1 MTKKKISVIAL
12 DPRAGKSYGEDIA
25 GLFSDVADISVF
37 SMLDGSAAGVLER
50 ADLFVAST
58 DAYGSPEEL
67 AKHIPL
73 DSQTMAIEVSFRWSE
88 LRKLK
93 ELPAGSK
100 VLFVNM
106 TETMAR
112 EAIAQLEQFGITHI
126 HWIPFYPGASLEEDV
141 HIAVT
146 PDEMRYVPPKMET
159 VIDIGQRVCTSGM
172 MIEIALRLGLESLL
186 EGPAFQEY
194 ARSVATSNYS
204 FDQMFARSVRLESL
218 FHILL
223 ESLEDGV
230 IGMNVGDEK
239 DLNLKFPDNYSSA
252 DLAGQE
258 VVFHVKLNQLKS
270 EADSKV
276 DDDLAKRYYNDDTA
290 TLDQLKEEVR
300 AELQAEADSQFFN
313 AAGSELLNEVINN
326 SEVTADPDAVDD
338 MFNQLKSTYSSYA
351 SSYGLEFDQFLS
363 MFLGTDEDGLRDTA
377 ENLVKQQIILNAI
390 QAEENLSATDE
401 QKDKLAVMNY
411 FKNAAQMITTYGED
425 SAKQIFDMGA
435 VYYYLIDNSTYVEAP
450 ETEAETTEA
459 ENILEEK
466 ETAAE
471 ESESSSAAN

>member
-1 MTKKKISVIAL
+1 MEGNKNMKKIIKAGICVAAAAVIAT
-12 DPRAGKSYGEDIA
+12 GCGNKNQNTES
-25 GLFSDVADISVF
+25 S
-37 SMLDGSAAGVLER
+37 SAAVEETVSATTETETKSEEELHDEEGVTLGDYKNLTFSAKEEE
-50 ADLFVAST
+50 VT
-58 DAYGSPEEL
+58 DAQVE
-67 AKHIPL
+67 
-73 DSQTMAIEVSFRWSE
+73 TR
-88 LRKLK
+88 LK
-93 ELPAGSK
+93 ELCAEYPVTIEGRPAQEGDTANIDYSGTKDGEAFANGTAEGFDLKLGSGT
-100 VLFVNM
+100 F
-106 TETMAR
+106 
-112 EAIAQLEQFGITHI
+112 
-126 HWIPFYPGASLEEDV
+126 
-141 HIAVT
+141 
-146 PDEMRYVPPKMET
+146 
-159 VIDIGQRVCTSGM
+159 IDG
-172 MIEIALRLGLESLL
+172 
-186 EGPAFQEY
+186 F
-194 ARSVATSNYS
+194 
-204 FDQMFARSVRLESL
+204 
-218 FHILL
+218 
-223 ESLEDGV
+223 EDGV

-270 EADSKV
+270 ESDSKV

-290 TLDQLKEEVR
+290 TLDQLREEVR

-338 MFNQLKSTYSSYA
+338 MFNQLKNTYSSYA

-425 SAKQIFDMGA
+425 SANQIFDMGA

-471 ESESSSAAN
+471 ESESSSAVN

>member
-1 MTKKKISVIAL
+1 MGSARGNRDRMEGNENMKKIIK
-12 DPRAGKSYGEDIA
+12 AGIC
-25 GLFSDVADISVF
+25 VAAAAMIMTGCGNKNQNAES
-37 SMLDGSAAGVLER
+37 SSAAVEET
-50 ADLFVAST
+50 ASAPTETETKSEEELHDEESVTLGDYKNLTFSAKEEEVT
-58 DAYGSPEEL
+58 DA
-67 AKHIPL
+67 
-73 DSQTMAIEVSFRWSE
+73 QIETR
-88 LRKLK
+88 LK
-93 ELPAGSK
+93 ELCAEYPVTIEGRPAQEGDTANIDYSGTKDGEAFAGGTAEGYDLKLGSGT
-100 VLFVNM
+100 F
-106 TETMAR
+106 
-112 EAIAQLEQFGITHI
+112 
-126 HWIPFYPGASLEEDV
+126 
-141 HIAVT
+141 
-146 PDEMRYVPPKMET
+146 
-159 VIDIGQRVCTSGM
+159 IDG
-172 MIEIALRLGLESLL
+172 
-186 EGPAFQEY
+186 F
-194 ARSVATSNYS
+194 
-204 FDQMFARSVRLESL
+204 
-218 FHILL
+218 
-223 ESLEDGV
+223 EDGV

-338 MFNQLKSTYSSYA
+338 MFNQLKNTYSSYA

-390 QAEENLSATDE
+390 QAEEKLSATDE

-425 SAKQIFDMGA
+425 SANQIFDMGA

>member
-1 MTKKKISVIAL
+1 MKKIIKAGICVAVAAVIAT
-12 DPRAGKSYGEDIA
+12 GCGNKNQNTES
-25 GLFSDVADISVF
+25 S
-37 SMLDGSAAGVLER
+37 SAAVEETVSATTETETKSEEELHDEESVTLGDYKNLTFSAKEEEV
-50 ADLFVAST
+50 T
-58 DAYGSPEEL
+58 DAQVE
-67 AKHIPL
+67 
-73 DSQTMAIEVSFRWSE
+73 TR
-88 LRKLK
+88 LK
-93 ELPAGSK
+93 ELCAEYPVTIEGRPAQEGDTANIDYSGTKDGEAFANGTAEGFDLKLGSGT
-100 VLFVNM
+100 F
-106 TETMAR
+106 
-112 EAIAQLEQFGITHI
+112 
-126 HWIPFYPGASLEEDV
+126 
-141 HIAVT
+141 
-146 PDEMRYVPPKMET
+146 
-159 VIDIGQRVCTSGM
+159 IDG
-172 MIEIALRLGLESLL
+172 
-186 EGPAFQEY
+186 F
-194 ARSVATSNYS
+194 
-204 FDQMFARSVRLESL
+204 
-218 FHILL
+218 
-223 ESLEDGV
+223 EDGV

-239 DLNLKFPDNYSSA
+239 DLNLKFPDNYGSA

-270 EADSKV
+270 ESDSKV

-290 TLDQLKEEVR
+290 TLDQLREEVR

-338 MFNQLKSTYSSYA
+338 MFNQLKNTYSSYA

-425 SAKQIFDMGA
+425 SANQIFDMGA

-471 ESESSSAAN
+471 ESEGSSAAN

>member
-1 MTKKKISVIAL
+1 MTQEMGSARGNRDRMEGNENMKKIIK
-12 DPRAGKSYGEDIA
+12 AGIC
-25 GLFSDVADISVF
+25 VAAAAMIMTGCGNKNQNAES
-37 SMLDGSAAGVLER
+37 SSAAVEET
-50 ADLFVAST
+50 ASATTETETKSEEELHDEESVTLGDYKNLTFSAKEEEVT
-58 DAYGSPEEL
+58 DA
-67 AKHIPL
+67 
-73 DSQTMAIEVSFRWSE
+73 QIETR
-88 LRKLK
+88 LK
-93 ELPAGSK
+93 ELCAEYPVTIEGRPAQEGDTA
-100 VLFVNM
+100 N
-106 TETMAR
+106 
-112 EAIAQLEQFGITHI
+112 
-126 HWIPFYPGASLEEDV
+126 
-141 HIAVT
+141 
-146 PDEMRYVPPKMET
+146 
-159 VIDIGQRVCTSGM
+159 IDYSGTKDGK
-172 MIEIALRLGLESLL
+172 A
-186 EGPAFQEY
+186 
-194 ARSVATSNYS
+194 
-204 FDQMFARSVRLESL
+204 FARGTAEGYDLKLGSGT
-218 FHILL
+218 FIDGF
-223 ESLEDGV
+223 EDGV

-338 MFNQLKSTYSSYA
+338 MFNQLKNTYSSYA

-425 SAKQIFDMGA
+425 SANQIFDMGA

>member
-1 MTKKKISVIAL
+1 MKKTIKAGICVAVAAVIAT
-12 DPRAGKSYGEDIA
+12 GCGNKNQNTES
-25 GLFSDVADISVF
+25 S
-37 SMLDGSAAGVLER
+37 SAAVEETVSATTETETKSEEELHDEESVTLGDYKNLTFSAKEEEV
-50 ADLFVAST
+50 T
-58 DAYGSPEEL
+58 DA
-67 AKHIPL
+67 K
-73 DSQTMAIEVSFRWSE
+73 IETR
-88 LRKLK
+88 LK
-93 ELPAGSK
+93 ELCAEYPVTIEGRPAQEGDTANIDYSGTKDGEAFAGGTAEGYDLKLGSGT
-100 VLFVNM
+100 F
-106 TETMAR
+106 
-112 EAIAQLEQFGITHI
+112 
-126 HWIPFYPGASLEEDV
+126 
-141 HIAVT
+141 
-146 PDEMRYVPPKMET
+146 
-159 VIDIGQRVCTSGM
+159 IDG
-172 MIEIALRLGLESLL
+172 
-186 EGPAFQEY
+186 F
-194 ARSVATSNYS
+194 
-204 FDQMFARSVRLESL
+204 
-218 FHILL
+218 
-223 ESLEDGV
+223 EDGV

-338 MFNQLKSTYSSYA
+338 MFNQLKNTYSSYA

-425 SAKQIFDMGA
+425 SANQIFDMGA

>member
-1 MTKKKISVIAL
+1 MEGNENMKKIIK
-12 DPRAGKSYGEDIA
+12 AGIC
-25 GLFSDVADISVF
+25 VAAAAMIMTGCGNKNQNAES
-37 SMLDGSAAGVLER
+37 SSAAVEET
-50 ADLFVAST
+50 ASAPTETETKSEEELHDEESVTLGDYKNLTFSAKEEEVT
-58 DAYGSPEEL
+58 DA
-67 AKHIPL
+67 K
-73 DSQTMAIEVSFRWSE
+73 IETR
-88 LRKLK
+88 LK
-93 ELPAGSK
+93 ELCAEYPVTIEGRPAQEGDTANIDYSGTKDGEAFANGTAEGFDLKLGSGT
-100 VLFVNM
+100 F
-106 TETMAR
+106 
-112 EAIAQLEQFGITHI
+112 
-126 HWIPFYPGASLEEDV
+126 
-141 HIAVT
+141 
-146 PDEMRYVPPKMET
+146 
-159 VIDIGQRVCTSGM
+159 IDG
-172 MIEIALRLGLESLL
+172 
-186 EGPAFQEY
+186 F
-194 ARSVATSNYS
+194 
-204 FDQMFARSVRLESL
+204 
-218 FHILL
+218 
-223 ESLEDGV
+223 EDGV

-239 DLNLKFPDNYSSA
+239 DLNLKFPDNYGSA

-270 EADSKV
+270 ESDSKV

-290 TLDQLKEEVR
+290 TLDQLREEVR

-425 SAKQIFDMGA
+425 SANQIFDMGA

-471 ESESSSAAN
+471 ESESSSAVN

>member
-1 MTKKKISVIAL
+1 MEGNENMKKIIKAGICVAAAAMIMTGCGNKNQNAESSSTAVEETASAPTETETKSEEELHDEESVTL
-12 DPRAGKSYGEDIA
+12 GDYKN
-25 GLFSDVADISVF
+25 LTFSAKEEEV
-37 SMLDGSAAGVLER
+37 
-50 ADLFVAST
+50 T
-58 DAYGSPEEL
+58 DA
-67 AKHIPL
+67 
-73 DSQTMAIEVSFRWSE
+73 QIETR
-88 LRKLK
+88 LK
-93 ELPAGSK
+93 ELCAEYPVTIEGRPAQEGDTANIDYSGTKDGEAFAGGTAEGYDLKLGSGT
-100 VLFVNM
+100 F
-106 TETMAR
+106 
-112 EAIAQLEQFGITHI
+112 
-126 HWIPFYPGASLEEDV
+126 
-141 HIAVT
+141 
-146 PDEMRYVPPKMET
+146 
-159 VIDIGQRVCTSGM
+159 IDG
-172 MIEIALRLGLESLL
+172 
-186 EGPAFQEY
+186 F
-194 ARSVATSNYS
+194 
-204 FDQMFARSVRLESL
+204 
-218 FHILL
+218 
-223 ESLEDGV
+223 EDGV

-239 DLNLKFPDNYSSA
+239 DLNLKFPDNYGSA

-338 MFNQLKSTYSSYA
+338 MFNQLKNTYSSYA

-425 SAKQIFDMGA
+425 SANQIFDMGA

>member
-1 MTKKKISVIAL
+1 MGSARGNRDRMEGNENMKKIIK
-12 DPRAGKSYGEDIA
+12 AGIC
-25 GLFSDVADISVF
+25 VAAAAMIMTGCGNKNQNAES
-37 SMLDGSAAGVLER
+37 SSAAVEET
-50 ADLFVAST
+50 ASAPTETETKSEEELHDEESVTLGDYKNLTFSAKEEEVT
-58 DAYGSPEEL
+58 DA
-67 AKHIPL
+67 K
-73 DSQTMAIEVSFRWSE
+73 IETR
-88 LRKLK
+88 LK
-93 ELPAGSK
+93 ELCAEYPVTIEGRPAQEGDTA
-100 VLFVNM
+100 N
-106 TETMAR
+106 
-112 EAIAQLEQFGITHI
+112 
-126 HWIPFYPGASLEEDV
+126 
-141 HIAVT
+141 
-146 PDEMRYVPPKMET
+146 
-159 VIDIGQRVCTSGM
+159 IDYSGTKDGK
-172 MIEIALRLGLESLL
+172 A
-186 EGPAFQEY
+186 
-194 ARSVATSNYS
+194 
-204 FDQMFARSVRLESL
+204 FARGTAEGYDLKLGSGT
-218 FHILL
+218 FIDGF
-223 ESLEDGV
+223 EDGV

-338 MFNQLKSTYSSYA
+338 MFNQLKNTYSSYA

-425 SAKQIFDMGA
+425 SANQIFDMGA

>member
-1 MTKKKISVIAL
+1 MTQKMGSARGNRDRMEGNENMKKIIK
-12 DPRAGKSYGEDIA
+12 AGIC
-25 GLFSDVADISVF
+25 VAAAAMIMTGCGNKNQNAES
-37 SMLDGSAAGVLER
+37 SSAAVEET
-50 ADLFVAST
+50 ASAPTETETKSEEELHDEESVTLGDYKNLTFSAKEEEVT
-58 DAYGSPEEL
+58 DA
-67 AKHIPL
+67 K
-73 DSQTMAIEVSFRWSE
+73 IETR
-88 LRKLK
+88 LK
-93 ELPAGSK
+93 ELCAEYPVTIEGRPAQEGDTANIDYSGTKDGEAFAGGTAEGYDLKLGSGT
-100 VLFVNM
+100 F
-106 TETMAR
+106 
-112 EAIAQLEQFGITHI
+112 
-126 HWIPFYPGASLEEDV
+126 
-141 HIAVT
+141 
-146 PDEMRYVPPKMET
+146 
-159 VIDIGQRVCTSGM
+159 IDG
-172 MIEIALRLGLESLL
+172 
-186 EGPAFQEY
+186 F
-194 ARSVATSNYS
+194 
-204 FDQMFARSVRLESL
+204 
-218 FHILL
+218 
-223 ESLEDGV
+223 EDGV

-411 FKNAAQMITTYGED
+411 FKNAVQMITTYGED

>member
-1 MTKKKISVIAL
+1 MTQEMGSARGNRDRMEGNENMKKIIK
-12 DPRAGKSYGEDIA
+12 AGIC
-25 GLFSDVADISVF
+25 VAAAAMIMTGCGNKNQNAES
-37 SMLDGSAAGVLER
+37 SSAAVEET
-50 ADLFVAST
+50 ASAPTETETKSEEELHDEESVTLGDYKNLTFSAKEEEVT
-58 DAYGSPEEL
+58 DA
-67 AKHIPL
+67 K
-73 DSQTMAIEVSFRWSE
+73 IETR
-88 LRKLK
+88 LK
-93 ELPAGSK
+93 ELCAEYPVTIEGRPAQEGDTANIDYSGTK
-100 VLFVNM
+100 DG
-106 TETMAR
+106 
-112 EAIAQLEQFGITHI
+112 EA
-126 HWIPFYPGASLEEDV
+126 
-141 HIAVT
+141 
-146 PDEMRYVPPKMET
+146 
-159 VIDIGQRVCTSGM
+159 
-172 MIEIALRLGLESLL
+172 
-186 EGPAFQEY
+186 
-194 ARSVATSNYS
+194 
-204 FDQMFARSVRLESL
+204 FARGTAEGYDLKLGSGT
-218 FHILL
+218 FIDGF
-223 ESLEDGV
+223 EDGV

-239 DLNLKFPDNYSSA
+239 DLNLKFPDNYGSA

-338 MFNQLKSTYSSYA
+338 MFNQLKNTYSSYA

-425 SAKQIFDMGA
+425 SANQIFDMGA

>member
-1 MTKKKISVIAL
+1 MGSARGNRDRMEGNENMKKIIK
-12 DPRAGKSYGEDIA
+12 AGIC
-25 GLFSDVADISVF
+25 VAAAAMIMTGCGNKNQNAES
-37 SMLDGSAAGVLER
+37 SSAAVEET
-50 ADLFVAST
+50 ASATTETETKSEEELHDEESVTLGDYKNLTFSAKEEEVT
-58 DAYGSPEEL
+58 DA
-67 AKHIPL
+67 K
-73 DSQTMAIEVSFRWSE
+73 IETR
-88 LRKLK
+88 LK
-93 ELPAGSK
+93 ELCAEYPVTIEGRPAQEGDTA
-100 VLFVNM
+100 N
-106 TETMAR
+106 
-112 EAIAQLEQFGITHI
+112 
-126 HWIPFYPGASLEEDV
+126 
-141 HIAVT
+141 
-146 PDEMRYVPPKMET
+146 
-159 VIDIGQRVCTSGM
+159 IDYSGTKDGK
-172 MIEIALRLGLESLL
+172 A
-186 EGPAFQEY
+186 
-194 ARSVATSNYS
+194 
-204 FDQMFARSVRLESL
+204 FARGTAEGYDLKLGSGT
-218 FHILL
+218 FIDGF
-223 ESLEDGV
+223 EDGV

-338 MFNQLKSTYSSYA
+338 MFNQLKNTYSSYA

-425 SAKQIFDMGA
+425 SANQIFDMGA

>member
-1 MTKKKISVIAL
+1 MGSARGNRDRMEGNENMKKIIK
-12 DPRAGKSYGEDIA
+12 AGIC
-25 GLFSDVADISVF
+25 VAAAAMIMTGCGNKNQNAES
-37 SMLDGSAAGVLER
+37 SSAAVEET
-50 ADLFVAST
+50 ASAPTETETKSEEELHDEESVTLGDYKNLTFSAKEEEVT
-58 DAYGSPEEL
+58 DA
-67 AKHIPL
+67 K
-73 DSQTMAIEVSFRWSE
+73 IETR
-88 LRKLK
+88 LK
-93 ELPAGSK
+93 ELCAEYPVTIEGRPAQEGDTANIDYSGTKDGEAFAGGTAEGYDLKLGSGT
-100 VLFVNM
+100 F
-106 TETMAR
+106 
-112 EAIAQLEQFGITHI
+112 
-126 HWIPFYPGASLEEDV
+126 
-141 HIAVT
+141 
-146 PDEMRYVPPKMET
+146 
-159 VIDIGQRVCTSGM
+159 IDG
-172 MIEIALRLGLESLL
+172 
-186 EGPAFQEY
+186 F
-194 ARSVATSNYS
+194 
-204 FDQMFARSVRLESL
+204 
-218 FHILL
+218 
-223 ESLEDGV
+223 EDGV

-239 DLNLKFPDNYSSA
+239 DLNLKFPDNYGSA

-425 SAKQIFDMGA
+425 SAKQIFDMSA

>member
-1 MTKKKISVIAL
+1 MEGNENMKKIIK
-12 DPRAGKSYGEDIA
+12 AGIC
-25 GLFSDVADISVF
+25 VAAAAMIMTGCGNKNQNAES
-37 SMLDGSAAGVLER
+37 SSAAVEET
-50 ADLFVAST
+50 ASATTETETKSEEELHDEESVTLGDYKNLTFSAKEEEVT
-58 DAYGSPEEL
+58 DA
-67 AKHIPL
+67 K
-73 DSQTMAIEVSFRWSE
+73 IETR
-88 LRKLK
+88 LK
-93 ELPAGSK
+93 ELCAEYPVTIEGRPAQEGDTANIDYSGTKDGEAFAGGTAEGYDLKLGSGT
-100 VLFVNM
+100 F
-106 TETMAR
+106 
-112 EAIAQLEQFGITHI
+112 
-126 HWIPFYPGASLEEDV
+126 
-141 HIAVT
+141 
-146 PDEMRYVPPKMET
+146 
-159 VIDIGQRVCTSGM
+159 IDG
-172 MIEIALRLGLESLL
+172 
-186 EGPAFQEY
+186 F
-194 ARSVATSNYS
+194 
-204 FDQMFARSVRLESL
+204 
-218 FHILL
+218 
-223 ESLEDGV
+223 EDGV

-338 MFNQLKSTYSSYA
+338 MFNQLKNTYSSYA

-425 SAKQIFDMGA
+425 SANQIFDMGA

>member
-1 MTKKKISVIAL
+1 MKKIIKAGICVAVAAVIAT
-12 DPRAGKSYGEDIA
+12 GCGNKNQNTES
-25 GLFSDVADISVF
+25 S
-37 SMLDGSAAGVLER
+37 SAAVEETVSATTETETKSEEELHDEESVTLGDYKNLTFSAKEEEV
-50 ADLFVAST
+50 T
-58 DAYGSPEEL
+58 DA
-67 AKHIPL
+67 K
-73 DSQTMAIEVSFRWSE
+73 IETR
-88 LRKLK
+88 LK
-93 ELPAGSK
+93 ELCAEYPVTIEGRPAQEGDTANIDYSGTKDGEAFAGGTAEGYDLKLGSGT
-100 VLFVNM
+100 L
-106 TETMAR
+106 
-112 EAIAQLEQFGITHI
+112 
-126 HWIPFYPGASLEEDV
+126 
-141 HIAVT
+141 
-146 PDEMRYVPPKMET
+146 
-159 VIDIGQRVCTSGM
+159 IDG
-172 MIEIALRLGLESLL
+172 
-186 EGPAFQEY
+186 F
-194 ARSVATSNYS
+194 
-204 FDQMFARSVRLESL
+204 
-218 FHILL
+218 
-223 ESLEDGV
+223 EDGV

-338 MFNQLKSTYSSYA
+338 MFNQLKNTYSSYA

-411 FKNAAQMITTYGED
+411 FKNAVQMITTYGED
-425 SAKQIFDMGA
+425 SANQIFDMGA

>member
-1 MTKKKISVIAL
+1 MKKIIK
-12 DPRAGKSYGEDIA
+12 AGIC
-25 GLFSDVADISVF
+25 VAAAAMIMTGCGNKNQNAES
-37 SMLDGSAAGVLER
+37 SSAAVEET
-50 ADLFVAST
+50 ASAPTETETKSEEELHDEESVTLGDYKNLTFSAKEEEVT
-58 DAYGSPEEL
+58 DAQVE
-67 AKHIPL
+67 
-73 DSQTMAIEVSFRWSE
+73 TR
-88 LRKLK
+88 LK
-93 ELPAGSK
+93 ELCAEYPVTIEGRPAQKGDTANIDYSGTKDGEAFAGGTAEGYDLKLGSGT
-100 VLFVNM
+100 F
-106 TETMAR
+106 
-112 EAIAQLEQFGITHI
+112 
-126 HWIPFYPGASLEEDV
+126 
-141 HIAVT
+141 
-146 PDEMRYVPPKMET
+146 
-159 VIDIGQRVCTSGM
+159 IDG
-172 MIEIALRLGLESLL
+172 
-186 EGPAFQEY
+186 F
-194 ARSVATSNYS
+194 
-204 FDQMFARSVRLESL
+204 
-218 FHILL
+218 
-223 ESLEDGV
+223 EDGV

-270 EADSKV
+270 ESDSKV
-276 DDDLAKRYYNDDTA
+276 DDDLAKRYYNNDTA

-411 FKNAAQMITTYGED
+411 FKNAVQMITTYGED
-425 SAKQIFDMGA
+425 SANQIFDMGA

-450 ETEAETTEA
+450 ETEAETTET

>member
-1 MTKKKISVIAL
+1 MLVNATEMLLKARDGHYGVPQFNINNLEWTKAVLTACEEMKSPVIL
-12 DPRAGKSYGEDIA
+12 GVSEGAGKYMTGFKTVAAMVSAMVDSMGITVPVALHLDHGTYEGCKACIEA
-25 GLFSDVADISVF
+25 GFSSIMF
-37 SMLDGSAAGVLER
+37 DGSHYSIDEN
-50 ADLFVAST
+50 VAKTTELVALAHDHGLSIE
-58 DAYGSPEEL
+58 AEVGS
-67 AKHIPL
+67 
-73 DSQTMAIEVSFRWSE
+73 
-88 LRKLK
+88 
-93 ELPAGSK
+93 
-100 VLFVNM
+100 
-106 TETMAR
+106 
-112 EAIAQLEQFGITHI
+112 
-126 HWIPFYPGASLEEDV
+126 
-141 HIAVT
+141 
-146 PDEMRYVPPKMET
+146 
-159 VIDIGQRVCTSGM
+159 IGG
-172 MIEIALRLGLESLL
+172 E
-186 EGPAFQEY
+186 
-194 ARSVATSNYS
+194 
-204 FDQMFARSVRLESL
+204 
-218 FHILL
+218 
-223 ESLEDGV
+223 EDGV

-239 DLNLKFPDNYSSA
+239 DLNLKFPDNYGSA

-270 EADSKV
+270 ESDSKV

-290 TLDQLKEEVR
+290 TLDQLREEVR

-425 SAKQIFDMGA
+425 SANQIFDMGA

-471 ESESSSAAN
+471 ESESSSAVN

>member
-1 MTKKKISVIAL
+1 MGSARGNRDRMEGNENMKKIIK
-12 DPRAGKSYGEDIA
+12 AGIC
-25 GLFSDVADISVF
+25 VAAAAMIMTGCGNKNQNAES
-37 SMLDGSAAGVLER
+37 SSAAVEET
-50 ADLFVAST
+50 ASAPTETETKSEEELHDEESVTLGDYKNLTFSAKEEEVT
-58 DAYGSPEEL
+58 DA
-67 AKHIPL
+67 
-73 DSQTMAIEVSFRWSE
+73 QIETR
-88 LRKLK
+88 LK
-93 ELPAGSK
+93 ELCAEYPVTIEGRPAQEGDTA
-100 VLFVNM
+100 N
-106 TETMAR
+106 
-112 EAIAQLEQFGITHI
+112 
-126 HWIPFYPGASLEEDV
+126 
-141 HIAVT
+141 
-146 PDEMRYVPPKMET
+146 
-159 VIDIGQRVCTSGM
+159 IDYSGTKDGK
-172 MIEIALRLGLESLL
+172 A
-186 EGPAFQEY
+186 
-194 ARSVATSNYS
+194 
-204 FDQMFARSVRLESL
+204 FARGTAEGYDLKLGSGT
-218 FHILL
+218 FIDGF
-223 ESLEDGV
+223 EDGV

-338 MFNQLKSTYSSYA
+338 MFNQLKNTYSSYA

-390 QAEENLSATDE
+390 QAEEKLSATDE

-425 SAKQIFDMGA
+425 SANQIFDMGA

>member
-1 MTKKKISVIAL
+1 MEGNENMKKIIK
-12 DPRAGKSYGEDIA
+12 AGIC
-25 GLFSDVADISVF
+25 VAAAAMIMTGCGNKNQNAES
-37 SMLDGSAAGVLER
+37 SSAAVEET
-50 ADLFVAST
+50 ASAPTETETKSEEELHDEESVTLGDYKNLTFSAKEEEVT
-58 DAYGSPEEL
+58 DA
-67 AKHIPL
+67 K
-73 DSQTMAIEVSFRWSE
+73 IETR
-88 LRKLK
+88 LK
-93 ELPAGSK
+93 ELCAEYPVTIEGRPAQEGDTA
-100 VLFVNM
+100 N
-106 TETMAR
+106 
-112 EAIAQLEQFGITHI
+112 
-126 HWIPFYPGASLEEDV
+126 
-141 HIAVT
+141 
-146 PDEMRYVPPKMET
+146 
-159 VIDIGQRVCTSGM
+159 IDYSGTKDGK
-172 MIEIALRLGLESLL
+172 A
-186 EGPAFQEY
+186 
-194 ARSVATSNYS
+194 
-204 FDQMFARSVRLESL
+204 FARGTAEGYDLKLGSGT
-218 FHILL
+218 FIDGF
-223 ESLEDGV
+223 EDGV

-338 MFNQLKSTYSSYA
+338 MFNQLKNTYSSYA

-425 SAKQIFDMGA
+425 SANQIFDMGA

>member
-1 MTKKKISVIAL
+1 MKKIIKAGICVAVAAVIAT
-12 DPRAGKSYGEDIA
+12 GCGNKNQNTES
-25 GLFSDVADISVF
+25 S
-37 SMLDGSAAGVLER
+37 SAAVEETVSATTETETKSEEELHDEESVTLGDYKNLTFSAKEEEV
-50 ADLFVAST
+50 T
-58 DAYGSPEEL
+58 DAQVE
-67 AKHIPL
+67 
-73 DSQTMAIEVSFRWSE
+73 TR
-88 LRKLK
+88 LK
-93 ELPAGSK
+93 ELCAEYPVTIEGRPAQEGDTANIDYSGPKDGEAFANGTEKGFDLKLGSGT
-100 VLFVNM
+100 F
-106 TETMAR
+106 
-112 EAIAQLEQFGITHI
+112 
-126 HWIPFYPGASLEEDV
+126 
-141 HIAVT
+141 
-146 PDEMRYVPPKMET
+146 
-159 VIDIGQRVCTSGM
+159 IDG
-172 MIEIALRLGLESLL
+172 
-186 EGPAFQEY
+186 F
-194 ARSVATSNYS
+194 
-204 FDQMFARSVRLESL
+204 
-218 FHILL
+218 
-223 ESLEDGV
+223 EDGV

-239 DLNLKFPDNYSSA
+239 DLNLKFPDNYGSA

-270 EADSKV
+270 ESDSKV

-290 TLDQLKEEVR
+290 TLDQLREEVR

-425 SAKQIFDMGA
+425 SANQIFDMGA

-471 ESESSSAAN
+471 ESESSSAVN

>member
-1 MTKKKISVIAL
+1 MKKIIKAGMCVAAAAVIVT
-12 DPRAGKSYGEDIA
+12 GCGNKNQNTES
-25 GLFSDVADISVF
+25 S
-37 SMLDGSAAGVLER
+37 SAAVEETVSATTETETKSEEELHDEESVTLGDYKNLTFSAKEEEV
-50 ADLFVAST
+50 T
-58 DAYGSPEEL
+58 DAQVE
-67 AKHIPL
+67 
-73 DSQTMAIEVSFRWSE
+73 TR
-88 LRKLK
+88 LK
-93 ELPAGSK
+93 ELCAEYPVTIEGRPAQEGDTAKIDYSGTKDGEAFAGGTAEGYDLKLGSGT
-100 VLFVNM
+100 F
-106 TETMAR
+106 
-112 EAIAQLEQFGITHI
+112 
-126 HWIPFYPGASLEEDV
+126 
-141 HIAVT
+141 
-146 PDEMRYVPPKMET
+146 
-159 VIDIGQRVCTSGM
+159 IDG
-172 MIEIALRLGLESLL
+172 
-186 EGPAFQEY
+186 F
-194 ARSVATSNYS
+194 
-204 FDQMFARSVRLESL
+204 
-218 FHILL
+218 
-223 ESLEDGV
+223 EDGV

-270 EADSKV
+270 ESDSKV
-276 DDDLAKRYYNDDTA
+276 DDDLAKRYYNNDTA

-300 AELQAEADSQFFN
+300 AELQAEAESQFFN

-377 ENLVKQQIILNAI
+377 EKLVKQQIILNAI

-425 SAKQIFDMGA
+425 SANQIFDMGA

-450 ETEAETTEA
+450 ETEAETTET

>member
-1 MTKKKISVIAL
+1 MGSARGNRDRMEGNENMKKIIK
-12 DPRAGKSYGEDIA
+12 AGIC
-25 GLFSDVADISVF
+25 VAAAAMIMTGCGNKNQNAES
-37 SMLDGSAAGVLER
+37 SSAAVEET
-50 ADLFVAST
+50 ASAPTETETKSEEELHDEESVTLGDYKNLTFSAKEEEVT
-58 DAYGSPEEL
+58 DAQVE
-67 AKHIPL
+67 
-73 DSQTMAIEVSFRWSE
+73 TR
-88 LRKLK
+88 LK
-93 ELPAGSK
+93 ELCAEYPVTIEGRPAQEGDTANIDYSGTKDGEAFAGGTAEGYDLKLGSGT
-100 VLFVNM
+100 F
-106 TETMAR
+106 
-112 EAIAQLEQFGITHI
+112 
-126 HWIPFYPGASLEEDV
+126 
-141 HIAVT
+141 
-146 PDEMRYVPPKMET
+146 
-159 VIDIGQRVCTSGM
+159 IDG
-172 MIEIALRLGLESLL
+172 
-186 EGPAFQEY
+186 F
-194 ARSVATSNYS
+194 
-204 FDQMFARSVRLESL
+204 
-218 FHILL
+218 
-223 ESLEDGV
+223 EDGV

-270 EADSKV
+270 ESDSKV
-276 DDDLAKRYYNDDTA
+276 DDDLAKRYYNNDTA

-411 FKNAAQMITTYGED
+411 FKNAVQMITTYGED
-425 SAKQIFDMGA
+425 SANQIFDMGA

-450 ETEAETTEA
+450 ETEDETTET

>member
-1 MTKKKISVIAL
+1 MEGNKNMKKIIKAGICVAVAAVIATGCGNKNQN
-12 DPRAGKSYGEDIA
+12 AES
-25 GLFSDVADISVF
+25 S
-37 SMLDGSAAGVLER
+37 SAAVEET
-50 ADLFVAST
+50 ASAPTETETKSEEELHDEESVTLGDYKNLTFSAKEEEVT
-58 DAYGSPEEL
+58 DA
-67 AKHIPL
+67 K
-73 DSQTMAIEVSFRWSE
+73 IETR
-88 LRKLK
+88 LK
-93 ELPAGSK
+93 ELCAEYPVTIEGRPAQEGDTANIDYSGTKDGEAFAGGTAEGYDLKLGSGT
-100 VLFVNM
+100 F
-106 TETMAR
+106 
-112 EAIAQLEQFGITHI
+112 
-126 HWIPFYPGASLEEDV
+126 
-141 HIAVT
+141 
-146 PDEMRYVPPKMET
+146 
-159 VIDIGQRVCTSGM
+159 IDG
-172 MIEIALRLGLESLL
+172 
-186 EGPAFQEY
+186 F
-194 ARSVATSNYS
+194 
-204 FDQMFARSVRLESL
+204 
-218 FHILL
+218 
-223 ESLEDGV
+223 EDGV

-338 MFNQLKSTYSSYA
+338 MFNQLKNTYSSYA

-425 SAKQIFDMGA
+425 SANQIFDMGA

-471 ESESSSAAN
+471 ESESSSAVN

>member
-1 MTKKKISVIAL
+1 MGSARGNRDRMEGNENMKKIIK
-12 DPRAGKSYGEDIA
+12 AGIC
-25 GLFSDVADISVF
+25 VAAAAMIMTGCGNKNQNAES
-37 SMLDGSAAGVLER
+37 SSAAVEET
-50 ADLFVAST
+50 AST
-58 DAYGSPEEL
+58 TTETETKAEEEL
-67 AKHIPL
+67 HDEESVTLGDYKNLTFSAKEEEVT
-73 DSQTMAIEVSFRWSE
+73 DAQIETR
-88 LRKLK
+88 LK
-93 ELPAGSK
+93 ELCAEYPVTIEGRPAQEGDTANIDYSGTKDGEAFAGGTAEGYDLKLGSGT
-100 VLFVNM
+100 F
-106 TETMAR
+106 
-112 EAIAQLEQFGITHI
+112 
-126 HWIPFYPGASLEEDV
+126 
-141 HIAVT
+141 
-146 PDEMRYVPPKMET
+146 
-159 VIDIGQRVCTSGM
+159 IDG
-172 MIEIALRLGLESLL
+172 
-186 EGPAFQEY
+186 F
-194 ARSVATSNYS
+194 
-204 FDQMFARSVRLESL
+204 
-218 FHILL
+218 
-223 ESLEDGV
+223 EDGV

-239 DLNLKFPDNYSSA
+239 DLNLKFPDNYGSA

-425 SAKQIFDMGA
+425 SANQIFDMGA

>member
-1 MTKKKISVIAL
+1 MGSARGNRDRMEGNENMKKIIK
-12 DPRAGKSYGEDIA
+12 AGIC
-25 GLFSDVADISVF
+25 VAAAAMVMTGCGNKNQNAES
-37 SMLDGSAAGVLER
+37 SSAAVEET
-50 ADLFVAST
+50 ASATTETETKSEEELHDEESVTLGDYKNLTFSAKEEEVT
-58 DAYGSPEEL
+58 DA
-67 AKHIPL
+67 
-73 DSQTMAIEVSFRWSE
+73 QIETR
-88 LRKLK
+88 LK
-93 ELPAGSK
+93 ELCAEYPVTIEGRPAQEGDTANIDYSGTK
-100 VLFVNM
+100 DG
-106 TETMAR
+106 
-112 EAIAQLEQFGITHI
+112 EA
-126 HWIPFYPGASLEEDV
+126 
-141 HIAVT
+141 
-146 PDEMRYVPPKMET
+146 
-159 VIDIGQRVCTSGM
+159 
-172 MIEIALRLGLESLL
+172 
-186 EGPAFQEY
+186 
-194 ARSVATSNYS
+194 
-204 FDQMFARSVRLESL
+204 FARGTAEGYDLKLGSGT
-218 FHILL
+218 FIDGF
-223 ESLEDGV
+223 EDGV

-270 EADSKV
+270 ESDSKV
-276 DDDLAKRYYNDDTA
+276 DDDLAKLYYNDDTA

-425 SAKQIFDMGA
+425 SANQIFDMGA

>member
-1 MTKKKISVIAL
+1 MLVNATNMLLKARDGHYAVGQFNINNLEWTKSILLTAQELNSPVIL
-12 DPRAGKSYGEDIA
+12 GVSEGAGKYMTGFKTVAAMVKAMDESLGITVPVALHLDHGTYEGAKACVAA
-25 GLFSDVADISVF
+25 GFTSIMF
-37 SMLDGSAAGVLER
+37 DGSHYSIDEN
-50 ADLFVAST
+50 VAKTTELVALAHDHGLSIE
-58 DAYGSPEEL
+58 AEVGS
-67 AKHIPL
+67 
-73 DSQTMAIEVSFRWSE
+73 
-88 LRKLK
+88 
-93 ELPAGSK
+93 
-100 VLFVNM
+100 
-106 TETMAR
+106 
-112 EAIAQLEQFGITHI
+112 
-126 HWIPFYPGASLEEDV
+126 
-141 HIAVT
+141 
-146 PDEMRYVPPKMET
+146 
-159 VIDIGQRVCTSGM
+159 IGG
-172 MIEIALRLGLESLL
+172 E
-186 EGPAFQEY
+186 
-194 ARSVATSNYS
+194 
-204 FDQMFARSVRLESL
+204 
-218 FHILL
+218 
-223 ESLEDGV
+223 EDGV

-338 MFNQLKSTYSSYA
+338 MFNQLKNTYSSYA

>member
-1 MTKKKISVIAL
+1 MCVAAAAVIVT
-12 DPRAGKSYGEDIA
+12 GCGNKNQNTES
-25 GLFSDVADISVF
+25 S
-37 SMLDGSAAGVLER
+37 SAAVEETVSATTETETKSEEELHDEESVTLGDYKNLTFSAKEEEV
-50 ADLFVAST
+50 T
-58 DAYGSPEEL
+58 DAQVE
-67 AKHIPL
+67 
-73 DSQTMAIEVSFRWSE
+73 TR
-88 LRKLK
+88 LK
-93 ELPAGSK
+93 ELCAEYPVTIEGRPAQEGDTANIDYSGTKDGEAFAGGTAEGYDLKLGSGT
-100 VLFVNM
+100 F
-106 TETMAR
+106 
-112 EAIAQLEQFGITHI
+112 
-126 HWIPFYPGASLEEDV
+126 
-141 HIAVT
+141 
-146 PDEMRYVPPKMET
+146 
-159 VIDIGQRVCTSGM
+159 IDG
-172 MIEIALRLGLESLL
+172 
-186 EGPAFQEY
+186 F
-194 ARSVATSNYS
+194 
-204 FDQMFARSVRLESL
+204 
-218 FHILL
+218 
-223 ESLEDGV
+223 EDGV

-270 EADSKV
+270 ESDSKV
-276 DDDLAKRYYNDDTA
+276 DDDLAKRYYNNDTA

-300 AELQAEADSQFFN
+300 AELQAEAESQFFN

-377 ENLVKQQIILNAI
+377 EKLVKQQIILNAI

-425 SAKQIFDMGA
+425 SANQIFDMGA

-450 ETEAETTEA
+450 ETEAETTET

>member
-1 MTKKKISVIAL
+1 MGSARGNRDRMEGNENMKKIIKAGICVAAAAMIMTGCGNKNQNAESSSAVVEETASATTETETKSEEELHDEESVTL
-12 DPRAGKSYGEDIA
+12 GDYKN
-25 GLFSDVADISVF
+25 LTFSAKEEEV
-37 SMLDGSAAGVLER
+37 
-50 ADLFVAST
+50 T
-58 DAYGSPEEL
+58 DA
-67 AKHIPL
+67 
-73 DSQTMAIEVSFRWSE
+73 QIETR
-88 LRKLK
+88 LK
-93 ELPAGSK
+93 ELCAEYPVTIEGRPAQEGDTANIDYSGTKDGEAFAGGTAEGYDLKLGSGT
-100 VLFVNM
+100 F
-106 TETMAR
+106 
-112 EAIAQLEQFGITHI
+112 
-126 HWIPFYPGASLEEDV
+126 
-141 HIAVT
+141 
-146 PDEMRYVPPKMET
+146 
-159 VIDIGQRVCTSGM
+159 IDG
-172 MIEIALRLGLESLL
+172 
-186 EGPAFQEY
+186 F
-194 ARSVATSNYS
+194 
-204 FDQMFARSVRLESL
+204 
-218 FHILL
+218 
-223 ESLEDGV
+223 EDGV

-239 DLNLKFPDNYSSA
+239 DLNLKFPDNYGSA

-338 MFNQLKSTYSSYA
+338 MFNQLKNTYSSYA

-363 MFLGTDEDGLRDTA
+363 MFLGTDEDGLRETA

-390 QAEENLSATDE
+390 QAEEKLSATDE

-425 SAKQIFDMGA
+425 SANQIFDMGA

>member
-1 MTKKKISVIAL
+1 MLVNATEMLIKARDGHYGVPQFNINNLEWTKAVLTACEEMKSPVIL
-12 DPRAGKSYGEDIA
+12 GVSEGAGKYMTGFKTVAAMVDAMVDSMGITVPVALHLDHGTYEGCKACVDA
-25 GLFSDVADISVF
+25 GFSSIMF
-37 SMLDGSAAGVLER
+37 DGSHY
-50 ADLFVAST
+50 SI
-58 DAYGSPEEL
+58 EENVE
-67 AKHIPL
+67 K
-73 DSQTMAIEVSFRWSE
+73 T
-88 LRKLK
+88 K
-93 ELPAGSK
+93 ELVALAHSKGMSIEAEVGS
-100 VLFVNM
+100 
-106 TETMAR
+106 
-112 EAIAQLEQFGITHI
+112 
-126 HWIPFYPGASLEEDV
+126 
-141 HIAVT
+141 
-146 PDEMRYVPPKMET
+146 
-159 VIDIGQRVCTSGM
+159 IGG
-172 MIEIALRLGLESLL
+172 E
-186 EGPAFQEY
+186 
-194 ARSVATSNYS
+194 
-204 FDQMFARSVRLESL
+204 
-218 FHILL
+218 
-223 ESLEDGV
+223 EDGV

-239 DLNLKFPDNYSSA
+239 DLNLKFPDNYGSA

-450 ETEAETTEA
+450 ETEAETTET

>member
-1 MTKKKISVIAL
+1 MGRARGNRDRMEGNENMKKIIK
-12 DPRAGKSYGEDIA
+12 AGIC
-25 GLFSDVADISVF
+25 VAAAAMIMTGCGNKNQNAES
-37 SMLDGSAAGVLER
+37 SSAAVEET
-50 ADLFVAST
+50 ASAPTETETKSEEELHDEESVTLGDYKNLTFSAKEEEVT
-58 DAYGSPEEL
+58 DA
-67 AKHIPL
+67 K
-73 DSQTMAIEVSFRWSE
+73 IETR
-88 LRKLK
+88 LK
-93 ELPAGSK
+93 ELCAEYPVTIEGRPAQEGDTANIDYSGTKDGEAFAGGTAEGYDLKLGSGT
-100 VLFVNM
+100 F
-106 TETMAR
+106 
-112 EAIAQLEQFGITHI
+112 
-126 HWIPFYPGASLEEDV
+126 
-141 HIAVT
+141 
-146 PDEMRYVPPKMET
+146 
-159 VIDIGQRVCTSGM
+159 IDG
-172 MIEIALRLGLESLL
+172 
-186 EGPAFQEY
+186 F
-194 ARSVATSNYS
+194 
-204 FDQMFARSVRLESL
+204 
-218 FHILL
+218 
-223 ESLEDGV
+223 EDGV

-425 SAKQIFDMGA
+425 SANQIFDMGA